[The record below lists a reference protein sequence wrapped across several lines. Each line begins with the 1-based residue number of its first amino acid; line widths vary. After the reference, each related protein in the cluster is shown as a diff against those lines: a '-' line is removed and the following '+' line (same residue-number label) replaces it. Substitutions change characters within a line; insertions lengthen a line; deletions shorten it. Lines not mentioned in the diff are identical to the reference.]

1 MSLQFS
7 KKELLI
13 TIVSLLLLGALF
25 YGAYSF
31 YVSPK
36 LANLEMKEK
45 TLKSEQALL
54 EAVSAQ
60 SKDSEEMTFEN
71 TVELQK
77 RVPVKPLTEKF
88 VLDIQK
94 AEVVSNSFVMN
105 VSFADGELKAETN
118 TDQTKQADTNK
129 QQEQTQTNNQADQ
142 KQEKQT
148 QTTDNKDEKTTPSN
162 VANTIPMPT
171 GMKKITATLEIQS
184 PNYESLEKFI
194 QTLEDLQRIV
204 VVEGIDFSG
213 KDEVTSVEQQGTLLT
228 YTLTVSSFYMPT
240 LTDLQKDAPSIDVP
254 EPGKKKNP
262 LSRFPDL
269 KDNTTS
275 N

>member
-13 TIVSLLLLGALF
+13 TILLVLLLGALIF
-25 YGAYSF
+25 AGYSF
-31 YVSPK
+31 YLGPRK
-36 LANLEMKEK
+36 TNLEMKEK
-45 TLKSEQALL
+45 TLKSEQVLL

-60 SKDSEEMTFEN
+60 SKGSEEMMFEN

-94 AEVVSNSFVMN
+94 AEVVSNSFVTN

-118 TDQTKQADTNK
+118 TDQAKQTDTNQQQK
-129 QQEQTQTNNQADQ
+129 QNQPNKQADQ
-142 KQEKQT
+142 KQENQT
-148 QTTDNKDEKTTPSN
+148 QTTNNKDKKTAPSN

-194 QTLEDLQRIV
+194 QTLEELQRIV
-204 VVEGIDFSG
+204 VVEGINFSG
-213 KDEVTSVEQQGTLLT
+213 KDEVTSVEQLGTLLN
-228 YTLTVSSFYMPT
+228 YTITVSSFYMPT

-269 KDNTTS
+269 KNDNTS